1 MTCKGEGR
9 VCYSVVLLKRLACR
23 LGKGSWTSVKGF
35 LKGREFGSGEEAIG
49 RVAGALD
56 SESKGKNTQVN

>member
-23 LGKGSWTSVKGF
+23 LRKGSWTSVKGF
-35 LKGREFGSGEEAIG
+35 LKGRELSSGEEVFEEVTG
-49 RVAGALD
+49 VLD
-56 SESKGKNTQVN
+56 SESKGKNT

>member
-9 VCYSVVLLKRLACR
+9 VCYSVVLLKKLACR

-35 LKGREFGSGEEAIG
+35 LKGREFSSGEEVFEQVTG
-49 RVAGALD
+49 VLD
-56 SESKGKNTQVN
+56 SESKGKNT

>member
-9 VCYSVVLLKRLACR
+9 VCYSVVLLKKLACR

-35 LKGREFGSGEEAIG
+35 LKGRELSSGEEVFEEVTG
-49 RVAGALD
+49 VLD
-56 SESKGKNTQVN
+56 SESKGKNT